1 MVIKIPYKANVCPH
15 CGKEVGINVKE
26 GFAYGSPIRTC
37 KHCSQPY
44 LDRTFHEI
52 EIDGYR
58 PGDLDTK
65 GNGKMILESLVAV
78 IVTGVLVTLIP
89 NTIVLIALLLS
100 LVFFFG
106 MIIETVKVKTGKR
119 KKELEKLRQESE
131 SRLRNREYAQTLKA
145 LGYNVPEKYL

>member
-1 MVIKIPYKANVCPH
+1 MVVKIPYTANVCPH
-15 CGKEVGINVKE
+15 CGKELGMNVKD

-44 LDRTFHEI
+44 LDRTYHEI

-65 GNGKMILESLVAV
+65 GNGKMILGALAAA
-78 IVTGVLVTLIP
+78 IVTGVLFVLIP
-89 NTIVLIALLLS
+89 YTILLIAFLLS
-100 LVFFFG
+100 VVFFFG
-106 MIIETVKVKTGKR
+106 MILETVKVKTGKR

-131 SRLRNREYAQTLKA
+131 SRLCNREYAQTLKA